1 MDDRFRGLVLEA
13 ADDGVAAAIKE
24 LGEGDLPDG
33 EVTVAVKYSDLN
45 YKDGMILKGIGR
57 LVRNFPH
64 VPGIDLA
71 GTVTASSAPGIEVGD
86 EVLVT
91 GYRLGELHW
100 GGYAE
105 RARVPADWVVKI
117 PQGLDA
123 YRAMALG
130 TAGFTSMIA
139 VMALEDAGL
148 SPGAGEVLVTGA
160 NGGVGSVAVILLA
173 ALGHEVVASTG
184 RMETADDLKALGA
197 ATVIDRSELAAQPE
211 RPLATE
217 RWAGAIDA
225 VGGTTLASILTG
237 LKYGAAVASCGLTGG
252 NALNTTV
259 LPFLLRGVNLLG
271 IDSVM
276 YPRDRREEAWR
287 RLAAELPMDRIDAV
301 SQTVP
306 LDALPDLADRILK
319 GQTRGRVVV
328 DVTA

>member
-1 MDDRFRGLVLEA
+1 MADRFRALVLEEK
-13 ADDGVAAAIKE
+13 DDGVAAAIGE
-24 LGEGDLPDG
+24 LDEGDLPDG
-33 EVTVAVKYSDLN
+33 DVTVAVRYSDLN

-57 LVRNFPH
+57 LVRNYPH

-71 GTVTASSAPGIEVGD
+71 GTVTASSAPDIAVGD

-91 GYRLGELHW
+91 GYRLGEVRW
-100 GGYAE
+100 GGFAE

-117 PQGLDA
+117 PDGLDA

-130 TAGFTSMIA
+130 TAGFTAMIA
-139 VMALEDAGL
+139 AMALEDAGL
-148 SPGAGEVLVTGA
+148 SPGTGEVLVTGA
-160 NGGVGSVAVILLA
+160 NGGVGSVAVIVLA

-184 RMETADDLKALGA
+184 RMETADELKALGA
-197 ATVIDRSELAAQPE
+197 ATVIDRAELAAEPQ
-211 RPLATE
+211 RPLASE
-217 RWAGAIDA
+217 RWVGAIDA

-237 LKYGAAVASCGLTGG
+237 LKYGGSVAACGLAGG

-259 LPFLLRGVNLLG
+259 IPFLLRGVNLLG

-276 YPRDRREEAWR
+276 YPRDRRVEAWR

-301 SQTVP
+301 SQTVA
-306 LDALPDLADRILK
+306 LDALPALADRILK

-328 DVTA
+328 DVAA

>member
-1 MDDRFRGLVLEA
+1 MADRFRALVLDE
-13 ADDGVAAAIKE
+13 ADDGVAAAIRE
-24 LGEGDLPDG
+24 LGDDDLPDG
-33 EVTVAVKYSDLN
+33 EVTVAVRYSDLN

-57 LVRNFPH
+57 LVRNYPH

-71 GTVTASSAPGIEVGD
+71 GTVTASSAPGIEIGD

-91 GYRLGELHW
+91 GYRLGEVHW

-105 RARVPADWVVKI
+105 RARVRGDWVVKI
-117 PQGLDA
+117 PRGLDA

-148 SPGAGEVLVTGA
+148 APGAGEVLVTGA

-197 ATVIDRSELAAQPE
+197 ATVIDRAELAAEPQ
-211 RPLATE
+211 RPLASE

-237 LKYGAAVASCGLTGG
+237 LKYGGSVASCGLAGG

-259 LPFLLRGVNLLG
+259 IPFLLRGVKLLG

-287 RLAAELPMDRIDAV
+287 RLADELPMDRIDAV
-301 SQTVP
+301 SQTVT
-306 LDALPDLADRILK
+306 LDGLPDLAGRILE